1 MFLTSYPLSAR
12 KVHSF
17 MDKKECVSER
27 IFKATEES
35 AVFAAIGVESKP
47 IKEVS
52 IIPYVER

>member
-1 MFLTSYPLSAR
+1 
-12 KVHSF
+12 